1 MSNIFLSDTILG
13 TLHIKNVY
21 EFFEGPKLF
30 SVTNEVDGLYIV
42 YWIGDEDDF
51 DKWIILP
58 ISKARLEHLERKRID
73 IYSLLMY
80 QEQNFCFQINLPYDD
95 SVEPVFN
102 RLSTDGFRQSIRLPK
117 VGSYISSVMP
127 MLPDG
132 KLGSSIEFSTH
143 EIHVEKTA
151 SSTEPLV
158 LKGVSKLFECF
169 NDFYSSIMKSFDE
182 KDIVRPVSGRPGSF
196 VLSFQADKMY
206 QVEPLLKDLN
216 ELILSRGDIVSFIKR
231 NKIDVQM
238 LSALFENIIETSS
251 SFELKS
257 NSTDELVLI
266 VRKTDA
272 EFYSSA
278 LIKMAV
284 QVVGGYQ
291 VPQAN
296 IIDQI
301 FKIVEL
307 KWHDKHLNLIST
319 GLDDRHILYY
329 IHAAK
334 ILGFLNS
341 NNSVSALGQQVAE
354 SDHEKRLRIAARS
367 FESSHCGWAWITWS
381 QAKNLSELDPKT
393 AEAFL
398 LEKCLSLSVT
408 TIKRRASTLR
418 QWVEALK
425 PAYQEQ

>member
-1 MSNIFLSDTILG
+1 MSNIFLADTILG
-13 TLHIKNVY
+13 TLYIKNVY

-30 SVTNEVDGLYIV
+30 SVINEVDGLFVV
-42 YWIGDEDDF
+42 YWIGDEEDY
-51 DKWIILP
+51 DKWIVLP
-58 ISKARLEHLERKRID
+58 ISKGRLEHLERKRID
-73 IYSLLMY
+73 INSLLVY
-80 QEQNFCFQINLPYDD
+80 QEQSFCFQLNIPYDD
-95 SVEPVFN
+95 SLKPVFN
-102 RLSTDGFRQSIRLPK
+102 RLNANDFKNSIKLPK
-117 VGSYISSVMP
+117 VGLYISSVIP
-127 MLPDG
+127 MLPTG

-151 SSTEPLV
+151 SSKEPLV

-169 NDFYSSIMKSFDE
+169 NDLYSSIMSSLDE
-182 KDIVRPVSGRPGSF
+182 KDIMRPVSGRPGSF
-196 VLSFQADKMY
+196 VLSFQADKMH
-206 QVEPLLKDLN
+206 QVEPLLKNLN

-257 NSTDELVLI
+257 NSTDDLVLVI
-266 VRKTDA
+266 RKTDA
-272 EFYSSA
+272 EFYNGALAKMSA
-278 LIKMAV
+278 

-296 IIDQI
+296 LINQV

-307 KWHDKHLNLIST
+307 KWQDKHLNLIST

-334 ILGFLNS
+334 ILGFINA
-341 NNSVSALGQQVAE
+341 NGSVSALGQQVAE
-354 SDHEKRLRIAARS
+354 SDHDKRLRIAARS

-381 QAKNLSELDPKT
+381 QAKNLSELEPST

-398 LEKCLSLSVT
+398 LDKCLSLSVKT
-408 TIKRRASTLR
+408 MQRRASTLR
-418 QWVEALK
+418 KWVEALK
-425 PAYQEQ
+425 PYYQEQ